1 MKVNPGEDTPDVSF
15 TQIAPRDLLKD
26 KEALGQFVALF
37 GEFDDAEIAYYKKLH
52 WHWNKCTE
60 KEIVDNLRNKT
71 KKLFLAKIGEEI
83 VGFATIWASKE
94 IDGIDCIAQL
104 AVASKHRNRKIGR
117 GLLQFIFDN
126 VENDLC
132 LRVIA
137 TNDAAK
143 HLYASMGFRTISHF
157 MWREH
162 KKHTKPQSST
172 TKHRAPWWRIR

>member
-1 MKVNPGEDTPDVSF
+1 MKVNFGNSSDEVVFEQADPKKL
-15 TQIAPRDLLKD
+15 IAD
-26 KEALGQFVALF
+26 KKAFKQFVAIF

-60 KEIVDNLRNKT
+60 KEIVDNLSNKT

-83 VGFATIWASKE
+83 VGFATLWVSK
-94 IDGIDCIAQL
+94 IDGTFNIAQI
-104 AVASKHRNRKIGR
+104 AVASKHRNKKIGR

-132 LRVIA
+132 LTVTE
-137 TNDAAK
+137 TNEAGK
-143 HLYASMGFRTISHF
+143 HLYESMGFKTISHF

-162 KKHTKPQSST
+162 KK
-172 TKHRAPWWRIR
+172 

>member
-1 MKVNPGEDTPDVSF
+1 MKVNFGNSSAEVAFEQADPKKLIADKKSF
-15 TQIAPRDLLKD
+15 K
-26 KEALGQFVALF
+26 QFVTIF

-60 KEIVDNLRNKT
+60 KEIVDNLSNKT

-83 VGFATIWASKE
+83 VGFATLWASK
-94 IDGIDCIAQL
+94 IDGTFNIAQI
-104 AVASKHRNRKIGR
+104 AVASKHRNKKIGR

-132 LRVIA
+132 LTVTE
-137 TNDAAK
+137 TNDAGK
-143 HLYASMGFRTISHF
+143 HLYESMGFKTISHF

-162 KKHTKPQSST
+162 KK
-172 TKHRAPWWRIR
+172 

>member
-1 MKVNPGEDTPDVSF
+1 MKVNFGNSSAEVVFEQADPKKL
-15 TQIAPRDLLKD
+15 IAD
-26 KEALGQFVALF
+26 KKAFKQFVAIF

-60 KEIVDNLRNKT
+60 KEIVDNLSNKT

-83 VGFATIWASKE
+83 VGFATLWASK
-94 IDGIDCIAQL
+94 IDGTFNIAQI
-104 AVASKHRNRKIGR
+104 AVASKHRNKKIGR

-132 LRVIA
+132 LTVTE
-137 TNDAAK
+137 TNDAGK
-143 HLYASMGFRTISHF
+143 HLYESMGFKTISHF

-162 KKHTKPQSST
+162 KK
-172 TKHRAPWWRIR
+172 